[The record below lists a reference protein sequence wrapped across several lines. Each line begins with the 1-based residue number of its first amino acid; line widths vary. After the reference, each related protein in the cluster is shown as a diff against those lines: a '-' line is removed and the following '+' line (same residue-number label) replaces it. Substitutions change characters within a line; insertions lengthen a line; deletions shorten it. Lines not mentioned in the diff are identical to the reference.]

1 MWVVVWVRERPVD
14 VREHL
19 LDQAARPRRVVA
31 TPTST
36 FLLGPA
42 PGDLR
47 TLRDG
52 LRVATYHNRSAV
64 GLAWT
69 DGDAWLLVRREGRVR
84 KHRLGTDPDPGLL
97 RDLAQLLDGDDVRD
111 ALVRAQGRGI
121 DRLRHFLELGGHNAE
136 ARVLD
141 WAQRGGPGLV
151 PVHRAQWWERLLGEP
166 RTAKAPGQQILG
178 REHGVTQPL
187 LMMLGSLA
195 MLAAAWPS
203 SPLSLNIGYP
213 AFDYPVVVVLVC
225 TAVFFVAHGGLL
237 FSRWRRTDAFPMS
250 DPLGIARTDD
260 DIHR

>member
-1 MWVVVWVRERPVD
+1 MD

-31 TPTST
+31 TPTGT

-52 LRVATYHNRSAV
+52 LRMATSHNRPAV

-69 DGDAWLLVRREGRVR
+69 DDDAWLLVRRGGRVR
-84 KHRLGTDPDPGLL
+84 EHRLGTDPDPGLL
-97 RDLAQLLDGDDVRD
+97 RDLAPLLDGDDVRD
-111 ALVRAQGRGI
+111 ALVRARGRGVE
-121 DRLRHFLELGGHNAE
+121 RLRHFLESTGHNAE

-141 WAQRGGPGLV
+141 WAERGGPGLV

-166 RTAKAPGQQILG
+166 RTAKAPGRQILG
-178 REHGVTQPL
+178 REHGVVEPL
-187 LMMLGSLA
+187 LITLVSLA
-195 MLAAAWPS
+195 VLAAAWPTRT
-203 SPLSLNIGYP
+203 LSADIGYS
-213 AFDYPVVVVLVC
+213 AFGYAAVVVLVC
-225 TAVFFVAHGGLL
+225 TAVALMAHGALL

-260 DIHR
+260 VQR

>member
-1 MWVVVWVRERPVD
+1 M
-14 VREHL
+14 
-19 LDQAARPRRVVA
+19 VA
-31 TPTST
+31 TPTGT

-52 LRVATYHNRSAV
+52 LRMATYHNRSAV

-69 DGDAWLLVRREGRVR
+69 DDDAWLLVRREGRVR
-84 KHRLGTDPDPGLL
+84 EHRLGTDPDPGLL

-121 DRLRHFLELGGHNAE
+121 ARLRHFLEVAGHNAE

-141 WAQRGGPGLV
+141 WAERGGPGLV
-151 PVHRAQWWERLLGEP
+151 PVHRAQWWGRLLGEP

-178 REHGVTQPL
+178 REHGVVGPL
-187 LMMLGSLA
+187 LITLGSLA
-195 MLAAAWPS
+195 ILAAAWPTRT
-203 SPLSLNIGYP
+203 LSVDLGYP
-213 AFDYPVVVVLVC
+213 AFGYAAVVVLVC
-225 TAVFFVAHGGLL
+225 TAVAFVAQGALL

-250 DPLGIARTDD
+250 DPLGIARADAD
-260 DIHR
+260 VHR